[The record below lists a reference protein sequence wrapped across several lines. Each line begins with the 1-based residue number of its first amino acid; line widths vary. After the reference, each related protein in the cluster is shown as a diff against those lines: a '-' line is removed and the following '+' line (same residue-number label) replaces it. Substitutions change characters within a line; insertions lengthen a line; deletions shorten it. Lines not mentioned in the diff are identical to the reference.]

1 MKKLNLEKNTIG
13 GTLPTSLANLKGLEG
28 LNLSNNLLS
37 GPLLHIQWGNL
48 NNLEHL
54 HLSNNKVCFSSFVRT
69 LLLVL
74 IFLVRS
80 TLSVLIALAVDIAVD
95 IAVIPSNPLLILV
108 ALLVLIAMPT

>member
-1 MKKLNLEKNTIG
+1 M
-13 GTLPTSLANLKGLEG
+13 
-28 LNLSNNLLS
+28 
-37 GPLLHIQWGNL
+37 
-48 NNLEHL
+48 
-54 HLSNNKVCFSSFVRT
+54 RT